1 VIKSDPTASDI
12 ARLRN
17 ACEWLQRL
25 NESNGNA
32 QALGDEWSQWCRSDP
47 LNLPVFEQMQRT
59 WDAFSEVRG
68 AVYAAPQPAKRLK
81 HRAWR
86 VALAAGIVL
95 AVGTAG
101 WFALRYPQVRE
112 LATTVGE
119 QRRIDL
125 ADGSQLDLAPDSRAA
140 ARFTLAR
147 RDVQLE
153 RGQAFFVVAHD
164 AVRPFVVHANGLTVT
179 AVGTAFDVR
188 VGPAGAVVT
197 VGEGR
202 VTVAPG
208 ADAAGG
214 DSSSHTGTIRAG
226 VGQRVTFS
234 KSARRLSVATVGPRA
249 AGSWR
254 DGTLQFVGEPLE
266 DVVNAVNRYGATPI
280 EVAPNFQQT
289 RFTGTVSP
297 ANVRDWLNA
306 LEQIYAVEV
315 VDQGANGILIRSR
328 AANGARK

>member
-1 VIKSDPTASDI
+1 MIKSDPTASDI

-17 ACEWLQRL
+17 ASEWLQRL

-32 QALGDEWSQWCRSDP
+32 QALGDEWPQWCRSDP
-47 LNLPVFEQMQRT
+47 LNLPAFEQMQRT
-59 WDAFSEVRG
+59 WDAFSQVRD
-68 AVYAAPQPAKRLK
+68 AVYAAPQPAKRFK
-81 HRAWR
+81 PRAWLA
-86 VALAAGIVL
+86 ALAAGLVL

-101 WFALRYPQVRE
+101 WFVLRYPRVQE
-112 LATTVGE
+112 LATTLGE

-125 ADGSQLDLAPDSRAA
+125 ADGSQLDLAPDSRVTT
-140 ARFTLAR
+140 RFTLVR

-153 RGQAFFVVAHD
+153 RGQAFFAVAHE
-164 AVRPFVVHANGLTVT
+164 ALRPFVVHANSLTVT

-188 VGPAGAVVT
+188 IGPAGAVVT
-197 VGEGR
+197 VSEGR
-202 VTVAPG
+202 VTVEPG
-208 ADAAGG
+208 ADAADG

-234 KSARRLSVATVGPRA
+234 KSAHRLSVATVGA
-249 AGSWR
+249 SVAGSWR

-266 DVVNAVNRYGATPI
+266 DVVNEVNRYGAPPI
-280 EVAPNFQQT
+280 EVAPNFRQI
-289 RFTGTVSP
+289 RFTGTVST

-328 AANGARK
+328 AANDARK